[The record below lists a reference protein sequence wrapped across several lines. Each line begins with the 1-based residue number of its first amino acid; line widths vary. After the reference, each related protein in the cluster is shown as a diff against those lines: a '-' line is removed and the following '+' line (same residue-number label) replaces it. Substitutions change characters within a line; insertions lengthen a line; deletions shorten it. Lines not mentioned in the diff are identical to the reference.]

1 VTAIAPASSPAYL
14 RHLAARFAKSTDPGH
29 RATAERL
36 HAIAGELD
44 ELLAMSEGAPLERP
58 RPEPNERTR
67 GTDAVIARLRRAQQA
82 PPPTPEQLAELR
94 AASNAIAKGAKP

>member
-1 VTAIAPASSPAYL
+1 VTQIAPASSPAYL
-14 RHLAARFAKSTDPGH
+14 RHLAARFATSTNPAH

-44 ELLAMSEGAPLERP
+44 ELLAMSEGATPP
-58 RPEPNERTR
+58 RPVPTSSTGSGRVA
-67 GTDAVIARLRRAQQA
+67 GADAVIARYRAAQSA

-94 AASNAIAKGAKP
+94 AARGAKP